1 MAGLGEL
8 LGGLLGGN
16 DGAQRAAEDAGLSG
30 RVVSGF
36 IAAVKKVS
44 GVNPAPET
52 EKRIKQRGK
61 ELVQMAMAPTPF
73 KLYDDIIHKVDENDG
88 DVVAA
93 ATETADAMMA
103 VIQGRVAEIQL
114 ESLLGIKIDAKTPY
128 TKRLSENMGMI
139 TNTSLA
145 AATAAIVAE
154 VASLGQIDTVGNEIR
169 SYLDYSGL
177 SQITGYGYGLI
188 VSTALESQVK
198 YEINAQTQHVAL
210 DPGMLA
216 TLYVRGIINKEVY
229 DGEMAKHGYSE
240 ENAEKIIRALE
251 FYPGGND
258 FISFAVRDA
267 FNPEIVASAG
277 LDEQFPHEIVP
288 LAAKAGMSEEVLRW
302 YWRAHWQL
310 PSPQMGYDMLQR
322 GIITVDE
329 LRGLLKAAD
338 WAPGWIDR
346 LIAISYNPLTRVD
359 ARRMW
364 ESGVLTDEEYV
375 QSMRDI
381 GYSEENAR
389 RYLAWVKVDSTAA
402 EKDLTKTEI
411 INSYKYGLIS
421 REEALGFVKGFGYDA
436 DEAEL
441 IIALEDQKLA
451 QKVLDDN
458 IDLIQ
463 WQFTHFE
470 LDEEEFYTAM
480 AEIGLNRAASTKY
493 LREAENTIIKSGKLP
508 SLTDVKAW
516 FKKGIIDEAEA
527 RNYLK
532 RLQYRV
538 AEVDRYLEEMKG

>member
-1 MAGLGEL
+1 MGLGEL
-8 LGGLLGGN
+8 LGGLIGSN
-16 DGAQRAAEDAGLSG
+16 DGTQRAAEETGISG
-30 RVVSGF
+30 RVISAGV
-36 IAAVKKVS
+36 AAVKKLT
-44 GVNPAPET
+44 GVNPTPER
-52 EKRIKQRGK
+52 EKSIKKRGK
-61 ELVQMAMAPTPF
+61 ELLELAMSVTPW
-73 KLYDDIIHKVDENDG
+73 KPVNDVVIKVDENDG
-88 DVVAA
+88 DVVSAA
-93 ATETADAMMA
+93 GDIADSMMA
-103 VIQGRVAEIQL
+103 AIQGRVAEIQL
-114 ESLLGIKIDAKTPY
+114 EQMLGIKIDGKTPV
-128 TKRLSENMGMI
+128 TRRLSDQMGLI

-145 AATAAIVAE
+145 AATTAIVAE
-154 VASLGQIDTVGNEIR
+154 VASLGQIDAVGNEIR

-198 YEINAQTQHVAL
+198 YEINAQTQHVVL

-216 TLYVRGIINKEVY
+216 TLYVRGVIGSEVY
-229 DGEMAKHGYSE
+229 HEEMAKHGYS
-240 ENAEKIIRALE
+240 AEKSEDIVKALS
-251 FYPGGND
+251 FYPSGND

-267 FNPEIVASAG
+267 FNPEIVRSAG
-277 LDEQFPHEIVP
+277 LDDNFPDEIIP

-329 LRGLLKAAD
+329 LKALLRAAD

-364 ESGVLTDEEYV
+364 ESGVLNDEEYV

-389 RYLAWVKVDSTAA
+389 RYLAWVKVSNTSA

-411 INSYKYGLIS
+411 LGSFRYGLIS
-421 REEALGFVKGFGYDA
+421 REEAINYILGFGYDEQEA
-436 DEAEL
+436 DL
-441 IIALEDQKLA
+441 IISLEEQKHA
-451 QKVLDDN
+451 DKVLDDN
-458 IDLIQ
+458 IDLIK

-470 LDEEEFYTAM
+470 IEEEEFFEKM
-480 AEIGLNRAASTKY
+480 GKLGLNRAASTKY
-493 LREAENTIIKSGKLP
+493 LAEAENTIAKTGKLP
-508 SLTDVKAW
+508 TLADVKNW
-516 FKKGIIDEAEA
+516 MKKGIITEAEA

-532 RLQYRV
+532 RLQYRK
-538 AEVDRYLEEMKG
+538 AEQDRYMEEWKQ

>member
-1 MAGLGEL
+1 MGLGEL
-8 LGGLLGGN
+8 LGGLIGSN
-16 DGAQRAAEDAGLSG
+16 DGTQRAAEETGISG
-30 RVVSGF
+30 RVISAGV
-36 IAAVKKVS
+36 AAVKKLT
-44 GVNPAPET
+44 GVNPTPER
-52 EKRIKQRGK
+52 EKSIKKRGK
-61 ELVQMAMAPTPF
+61 ELLELAMSVTPW
-73 KLYDDIIHKVDENDG
+73 KPVNDVVIKVDENDG

-93 ATETADAMMA
+93 AGDIADSMMA
-103 VIQGRVAEIQL
+103 AIQGRVAEIQL
-114 ESLLGIKIDAKTPY
+114 EQMLGIKIDGKTPV
-128 TKRLSENMGMI
+128 TRRLSDQMGLI

-145 AATAAIVAE
+145 AATTAIVAE
-154 VASLGQIDTVGNEIR
+154 VASLGQIDAVGNEIR

-216 TLYVRGIINKEVY
+216 TLYVRGVIGSEVY
-229 DGEMAKHGYSE
+229 HEEMAKHGYS
-240 ENAEKIIRALE
+240 AEKSEDIVKALS
-251 FYPGGND
+251 FYPSGND

-267 FNPEIVASAG
+267 FNPEIVRSAG
-277 LDEQFPHEIVP
+277 LDDNFPDEIIP

-329 LRGLLKAAD
+329 LKALLRAAD

-364 ESGVLTDEEYV
+364 ESGVLNDEEYV

-389 RYLAWVKVDSTAA
+389 RYLAWVKVSTTSA

-411 INSYKYGLIS
+411 LGSFRYGLIS
-421 REEALGFVKGFGYDA
+421 REEAINYILGFGYDEQEA
-436 DEAEL
+436 DL
-441 IIALEDQKLA
+441 IISLEEQKHA
-451 QKVLDDN
+451 DKVLDDN
-458 IDLIQ
+458 IDLIK

-470 LDEEEFYTAM
+470 IEEEEFFEKM
-480 AEIGLNRAASTKY
+480 GKLGLNRAASTKY
-493 LREAENTIIKSGKLP
+493 LAEAENTIAKTGKLP
-508 SLTDVKAW
+508 TLADVKNW
-516 FKKGIIDEAEA
+516 MKKGIITEAEA

-532 RLQYRV
+532 RLQYRK
-538 AEVDRYLEEMKG
+538 AEQDRYMEEWKQ

>member
-1 MAGLGEL
+1 MGLGEL
-8 LGGLLGGN
+8 LGGLIGSN
-16 DGAQRAAEDAGLSG
+16 DGTQRAAEETGISG
-30 RVVSGF
+30 RVISAGV
-36 IAAVKKVS
+36 AAVKKLT
-44 GVNPAPET
+44 GVNPTPER
-52 EKRIKQRGK
+52 EKSIKKRGK
-61 ELVQMAMAPTPF
+61 ELLELAMSVTPW
-73 KLYDDIIHKVDENDG
+73 KPVNDVVIKVDENDG

-93 ATETADAMMA
+93 AGDIADSMMA
-103 VIQGRVAEIQL
+103 AIQGRVAEIQL
-114 ESLLGIKIDAKTPY
+114 EQMLGIKIDGKTPV
-128 TKRLSENMGMI
+128 TRRLSDQMGLI

-145 AATAAIVAE
+145 AATTAIVAE
-154 VASLGQIDTVGNEIR
+154 VASLGQIDAVGNEIR

-216 TLYVRGIINKEVY
+216 TLYVRGVIGSEVY
-229 DGEMAKHGYSE
+229 HEEMAKHGYS
-240 ENAEKIIRALE
+240 AEKSEDIVKALS
-251 FYPGGND
+251 FYPSGND

-267 FNPEIVASAG
+267 FNPEIVRSAG
-277 LDEQFPHEIVP
+277 LDDNFPDEIIP

-329 LRGLLKAAD
+329 LKALLRAAD

-364 ESGVLTDEEYV
+364 ESGVLNDEEYV

-389 RYLAWVKVDSTAA
+389 RYLAWVKVDSTSA

-411 INSYKYGLIS
+411 LGSFRYGLIS
-421 REEALGFVKGFGYDA
+421 REEAINYILGFGYDEQEA
-436 DEAEL
+436 DL
-441 IIALEDQKLA
+441 IISLEEQKHA
-451 QKVLDDN
+451 DKVLDDN
-458 IDLIQ
+458 IDLIK

-470 LDEEEFYTAM
+470 IEEEEFFEKM
-480 AEIGLNRAASTKY
+480 GKLGLNRAASTKY
-493 LREAENTIIKSGKLP
+493 LAEAENTIAKTGKLP
-508 SLTDVKAW
+508 TLADVKNW
-516 FKKGIIDEAEA
+516 MKRGIITEAEA

-532 RLQYRV
+532 RLQYRK
-538 AEVDRYLEEMKG
+538 AEQDRYMEEWKQ